1 MSLKKQA
8 IAGIK
13 WTFVQQFSVQII
25 NFAVQIILARLLM
38 PEMFGLVAMVV
49 VFMSIGQALMDG
61 GMTSSIIRTKNPD
74 QLDYSTVFITNI
86 IMSLGVYGV
95 IFIAAPYIALFY
107 NQEILT
113 NIIRVLSLTFVI
125 RALVAVHMAKLTK
138 EMNFKLQMK
147 LQIPSTVMA
156 GIVGISMAYQGY
168 GVWSLVWLNLI
179 QAISF
184 TVQTLVFMKW
194 RPSLIFNFER
204 FKCHFNFGYKLT
216 LASLIDVIFNDS
228 YRIVIGKF
236 YSPAA
241 VGFFH
246 QAETLRLFPV
256 QQISTVVGKVTYPLF
271 AKMND
276 DDNDNDDALKFAYK
290 ITMKLVLVLIV
301 PLMLGLILM
310 AEEGFRFL
318 FGEKWLSAVPYF
330 QILALASI
338 VRPLSVY
345 NLNILKVKGRSDI
358 FLRIEILKKIIG
370 VALLIVG
377 LNFQVIGLVISLT
390 VFSYI
395 SFIINMYFS
404 GSLIS
409 YSIKE
414 QLKDTLFL
422 YILGGLVF
430 LLLYFIKYNLNYISH
445 FDFISIC
452 LYIFSFFFLYYL
464 ILSFVDKELLGIIKN
479 IRKE

>member
-13 WTFVQQFSVQII
+13 WTFVQQFSVQVI

-113 NIIRVLSLTFVI
+113 NIIRILSLTFVI

-204 FKCHFNFGYKLT
+204 FKYHFNFGYKLT
-216 LASLIDVIFNDS
+216 LASLIDVIFNDA
-228 YRIVIGKF
+228 YRIAIGKL

-271 AKMND
+271 AKMN
-276 DDNDNDDALKFAYK
+276 NDDALKFAYK
-290 ITMKLVLVLIV
+290 ITMKLVLILIV

-318 FGEKWLSAVPYF
+318 FGEKWLPAVPYF

-338 VRPLSVY
+338 VRPLSSY

-358 FLRIEILKKIIG
+358 FLRIEILKKFIG
-370 VALLIVG
+370 IALLIIG

-414 QLKDTLFL
+414 QLKDTLLL
-422 YILGGLVF
+422 YMLGGFVF
-430 LLLYFIKYNLNYISH
+430 LLLYYVKYNFNYIAH
-445 FDFISIC
+445 FDFISVFV
-452 LYIFSFFFLYYL
+452 YIFLFFLIYYL
-464 ILSFVDKELLGIIKN
+464 ILSVLDKELLETIKN
-479 IRKE
+479 IRKG

>member
-13 WTFVQQFSVQII
+13 WTFVQQLSVQII

-49 VFMSIGQALMDG
+49 VFISIGQALMDG

-86 IMSLGVYGV
+86 IMSLGVYGL

-113 NIIRVLSLTFVI
+113 NIIRILSFTFVI

-184 TVQTLVFMKW
+184 TVQTLIFMKW

-204 FKCHFNFGYKLT
+204 FKYHFNFGYKLT
-216 LASLIDVIFNDS
+216 LASLIDVIFNDA
-228 YRIVIGKF
+228 YRIVIGRL

-276 DDNDNDDALKFAYK
+276 DDALKFAYK

-318 FGEKWLSAVPYF
+318 FGEKWLPAVPYF

-338 VRPLSVY
+338 VRPLSLY

-358 FLRIEILKKIIG
+358 FLRIEILKKFIG
-370 VALLIVG
+370 IVLLIIG

-414 QLKDTLFL
+414 QLNDTLLL
-422 YILGGLVF
+422 YILGGFVF
-430 LLLYFIKYNLNYISH
+430 LLLYFFKNNLNYVAN
-445 FDFISIC
+445 FDFISIFI
-452 LYIFSFFFLYYL
+452 YIFLFFLIYYM
-464 ILSFVDKELLGIIKN
+464 ILSVLDKELLETIKN
-479 IRKE
+479 IRRG

>member
-49 VFMSIGQALMDG
+49 IFISIGQALMDG

-147 LQIPSTVMA
+147 LQIPSTVIA

-236 YSPAA
+236 YSPAT

-276 DDNDNDDALKFAYK
+276 DDGNDDALKFAYK

-318 FGEKWLSAVPYF
+318 FGEKWLPAVPYF

>member
-49 VFMSIGQALMDG
+49 VFISIGQALMDG
-61 GMTSSIIRTKNPD
+61 GMTSSLIRTKNPD

-113 NIIRVLSLTFVI
+113 NIIRILSLTFVI

-147 LQIPSTVMA
+147 LQIPSTIMA

-184 TVQTLVFMKW
+184 TVQTLMFMKW

-204 FKCHFNFGYKLT
+204 FKYHFNFGYKLT
-216 LASLIDVIFNDS
+216 LASLIDVIFNDA

-276 DDNDNDDALKFAYK
+276 DDALKFAYK

-318 FGEKWLSAVPYF
+318 FGEKWLPAVPYF

>member
-86 IMSLGVYGV
+86 IMSLGIYGV

-138 EMNFKLQMK
+138 EMNFQLQMK
-147 LQIPSTVMA
+147 LQIPSTILA
-156 GIVGISMAYQGY
+156 GIVGITMAYQGY
-168 GVWSLVWLNLI
+168 GVWSLVWLNMI

-204 FKCHFNFGYKLT
+204 FKYHFNFGYKLT
-216 LASLIDVIFNDS
+216 LASLIDVIFNDA

-256 QQISTVVGKVTYPLF
+256 QQISTIVGKVTYPLF

-276 DDNDNDDALKFAYK
+276 DDGNDDALKFAYK

-370 VALLIVG
+370 VVLLIVG

-464 ILSFVDKELLGIIKN
+464 ILSCVDKELLGIINN

>member
-13 WTFVQQFSVQII
+13 WTFVQQFSVQVI

-113 NIIRVLSLTFVI
+113 NIIRILSLTFVI

-204 FKCHFNFGYKLT
+204 FKYHFNFGYKLT
-216 LASLIDVIFNDS
+216 LASLIDVIFNDA
-228 YRIVIGKF
+228 YRIAIGKL

-271 AKMND
+271 AKMN
-276 DDNDNDDALKFAYK
+276 NDDALKFAYK
-290 ITMKLVLVLIV
+290 ITMKLVLILIV

-358 FLRIEILKKIIG
+358 FLRIEILKKVIG
-370 VALLIVG
+370 VTLLIVG

-452 LYIFSFFFLYYL
+452 LYIFSFFFIYYL
-464 ILSFVDKELLGIIKN
+464 ILSFFDKELLSTIKN

>member
-49 VFMSIGQALMDG
+49 VFISIGQALMDG
-61 GMTSSIIRTKNPD
+61 GMTSSLIRTKNPD

-113 NIIRVLSLTFVI
+113 NIIRILSLTFVI

-147 LQIPSTVMA
+147 LQIPSTIMA

-184 TVQTLVFMKW
+184 TVQTLMFMKW

-204 FKCHFNFGYKLT
+204 FKYHFNFGYKLT
-216 LASLIDVIFNDS
+216 LASLIDVIFNDA

-276 DDNDNDDALKFAYK
+276 DEALKYAYK

-301 PLMLGLILM
+301 PLMLALILM

-318 FGEKWLSAVPYF
+318 FGEKWLPAVPYF

-338 VRPLSVY
+338 VRPLSAY

-358 FLRIEILKKIIG
+358 LLRLEIIKKTIG
-370 VALLIVG
+370 VVLLVVG

-409 YSIKE
+409 YSMKE
-414 QLKDTLFL
+414 QLKDTLLF
-422 YILGGLVF
+422 YMLGALVF
-430 LLLYFIKYNLNYISH
+430 LLLYFLKCNFNYVAQ
-445 FDFISIC
+445 FDFISIF
-452 LYIFSFFFLYYL
+452 LYIFLFYLIYYL
-464 ILSFVDKELLGIIKN
+464 FLSVLDKELLDVIKD

>member
-49 VFMSIGQALMDG
+49 VFISIGQALMDG
-61 GMTSSIIRTKNPD
+61 GMTSSLIRTKNPD

-113 NIIRVLSLTFVI
+113 NIIRILSLTFVI

-147 LQIPSTVMA
+147 LQIPSTIMA

-184 TVQTLVFMKW
+184 TVQTLMFMKW

-204 FKCHFNFGYKLT
+204 FKYHFNFGYKLT
-216 LASLIDVIFNDS
+216 LASLIDVIFNDA

-276 DDNDNDDALKFAYK
+276 DDALKFAYK

-318 FGEKWLSAVPYF
+318 FGEKWLPAVPYF

-370 VALLIVG
+370 VVLLIVG

-445 FDFISIC
+445 FDFISIF
-452 LYIFSFFFLYYL
+452 LYIFLFFFLYYL
-464 ILSFVDKELLGIIKN
+464 ILSFVDKELLGVIKN

>member
-13 WTFVQQFSVQII
+13 WTFVQQFSVQVI

-49 VFMSIGQALMDG
+49 VFISIGQALMDG
-61 GMTSSIIRTKNPD
+61 GMTSSLIRTKNPD

-113 NIIRVLSLTFVI
+113 NIIRILSLTFVI

-147 LQIPSTVMA
+147 LQIPSTIMA

-184 TVQTLVFMKW
+184 TVQTLMFMKW

-204 FKCHFNFGYKLT
+204 FKYHFNFGYKLT
-216 LASLIDVIFNDS
+216 LASLIDVIFNDA

-276 DDNDNDDALKFAYK
+276 DDALKFAYK

>member
-13 WTFVQQFSVQII
+13 WTFVQQLSVQII

-49 VFMSIGQALMDG
+49 VFISIGQALMDG

-113 NIIRVLSLTFVI
+113 NIIRILSLTFVI

-204 FKCHFNFGYKLT
+204 FKYHFNFGYKLT
-216 LASLIDVIFNDS
+216 LASLIDVIFNDA
-228 YRIVIGKF
+228 YRIVIGKL

-276 DDNDNDDALKFAYK
+276 DDALKFAYK

-318 FGEKWLSAVPYF
+318 FGEKWLPAVPYF

-338 VRPLSVY
+338 VRPLSLY

-358 FLRIEILKKIIG
+358 FLRIEILKKFIG
-370 VALLIVG
+370 IVLLIIG

-414 QLKDTLFL
+414 QLNDTLLL
-422 YILGGLVF
+422 YILGGFVF
-430 LLLYFIKYNLNYISH
+430 LLLYFFKNNLNYVAN
-445 FDFISIC
+445 FDFISIFI
-452 LYIFSFFFLYYL
+452 YIFLFFLIYYM
-464 ILSFVDKELLGIIKN
+464 ILSVLDKELLETIKN
-479 IRKE
+479 IRRG

>member
-13 WTFVQQFSVQII
+13 WTFVQQLSVQII

-49 VFMSIGQALMDG
+49 VFISIGQALMDG
-61 GMTSSIIRTKNPD
+61 GMTSSLIRTKNPD

-113 NIIRVLSLTFVI
+113 NIIRILSLTFVI

-147 LQIPSTVMA
+147 LQIPSTIMA
-156 GIVGISMAYQGY
+156 GIVAISMAYQGY

-184 TVQTLVFMKW
+184 TVQTLMFMKW

-204 FKCHFNFGYKLT
+204 FKYHFNFGYKLT
-216 LASLIDVIFNDS
+216 LASLIDVIFNDA

-276 DDNDNDDALKFAYK
+276 DDALKFAYK

-318 FGEKWLSAVPYF
+318 FGEKWLPAVPYF

-338 VRPLSVY
+338 VRPLSAY

-358 FLRIEILKKIIG
+358 LLRLEIIKKTIG
-370 VALLIVG
+370 VVLLVVG

-445 FDFISIC
+445 FDFISIF
-452 LYIFSFFFLYYL
+452 LYIFLFFFLYYL
-464 ILSFVDKELLGIIKN
+464 ILSFVDKELLGVIKN

>member
-13 WTFVQQFSVQII
+13 WTFVQQFSVQVI

-49 VFMSIGQALMDG
+49 VFISIGQALMDG
-61 GMTSSIIRTKNPD
+61 GMTNSLIRTKSPD

-113 NIIRVLSLTFVI
+113 NIIRILSLTFVI

-147 LQIPSTVMA
+147 LQIPSTIMA

-184 TVQTLVFMKW
+184 TVQTLMFMKW

-204 FKCHFNFGYKLT
+204 FKYHFNFGYKLT
-216 LASLIDVIFNDS
+216 LASLIDVIFNDA

-276 DDNDNDDALKFAYK
+276 DDALKFAYK

-318 FGEKWLSAVPYF
+318 FGEKWLPAVPYF

-370 VALLIVG
+370 VVLLIVG

-390 VFSYI
+390 VFSYL

-430 LLLYFIKYNLNYISH
+430 LLLYFIKYNFNYISH
-445 FDFISIC
+445 FDFISIF
-452 LYIFSFFFLYYL
+452 LYIFLFFFLYYL
-464 ILSFVDKELLGIIKN
+464 ILSFVDKELLRVIKN

>member
-86 IMSLGVYGV
+86 IMSLGIYGV

-107 NQEILT
+107 KQEILT

-138 EMNFKLQMK
+138 EMNFQLQMK
-147 LQIPSTVMA
+147 LQIPSTILA
-156 GIVGISMAYQGY
+156 GIVGITMAYQGY
-168 GVWSLVWLNLI
+168 GVWSLVWLNMI

-204 FKCHFNFGYKLT
+204 FKYHFNFGYKLT
-216 LASLIDVIFNDS
+216 LASLIDVIFNDA

-276 DDNDNDDALKFAYK
+276 DEALKFAYK

-301 PLMLGLILM
+301 PLMLGLILI

-358 FLRIEILKKIIG
+358 FLRIEILKKVIG
-370 VALLIVG
+370 VVLLIVG

-414 QLKDTLFL
+414 QLKDTLLL
-422 YILGGLVF
+422 YMLGGFVF
-430 LLLYFIKYNLNYISH
+430 LLLYYVKYNFNYIAH

-452 LYIFSFFFLYYL
+452 LYIFSFFFIYYL
-464 ILSFVDKELLGIIKN
+464 ILSFFDKELLSTIKN

>member
-49 VFMSIGQALMDG
+49 VFISIGQALMDG
-61 GMTSSIIRTKNPD
+61 GMTSSLIRTKNPD

-113 NIIRVLSLTFVI
+113 NIIRILSLTFVI

-147 LQIPSTVMA
+147 LQIPSTIMA

-184 TVQTLVFMKW
+184 TVQTLMFMKW

-204 FKCHFNFGYKLT
+204 FKYHFNFGYKLT
-216 LASLIDVIFNDS
+216 LASLVDVIFNDA

-256 QQISTVVGKVTYPLF
+256 QQISTVVSKVTYPLF

-276 DDNDNDDALKFAYK
+276 DDALKFAYK

-318 FGEKWLSAVPYF
+318 FGEKWLPAVPYF

-370 VALLIVG
+370 VVLLIVG

-445 FDFISIC
+445 FDFIGIF
-452 LYIFSFFFLYYL
+452 LYIFLFFFLYYL
-464 ILSFVDKELLGIIKN
+464 ILSFVDKELLGVIKN

>member
-86 IMSLGVYGV
+86 IMSLGVYGI

-113 NIIRVLSLTFVI
+113 NIIRILSLTFVI

-204 FKCHFNFGYKLT
+204 FKYHFNFGYKLT
-216 LASLIDVIFNDS
+216 LASLIDVIFNDA

-246 QAETLRLFPV
+246 QAETFRLFPV

-276 DDNDNDDALKFAYK
+276 DDALKFAYK

-318 FGEKWLSAVPYF
+318 FGEKWLPAVPYF

-358 FLRIEILKKIIG
+358 FLRIEIFKKIIG

-430 LLLYFIKYNLNYISH
+430 LLLYFIKYNLNYSSH

-452 LYIFSFFFLYYL
+452 LYIFLFFFLYYL
-464 ILSFVDKELLGIIKN
+464 ILIFLDKELLGVIKN

>member
-13 WTFVQQFSVQII
+13 WTFVQQLSVQII

-49 VFMSIGQALMDG
+49 VFISIGQALMDG

-113 NIIRVLSLTFVI
+113 NIIRILSLTFVI

-204 FKCHFNFGYKLT
+204 FKYHFNFGYKLT
-216 LASLIDVIFNDS
+216 LASLIDVIFNDA
-228 YRIVIGKF
+228 YRIVIGKL

-276 DDNDNDDALKFAYK
+276 DDALKFAYK

-318 FGEKWLSAVPYF
+318 FGEKWLPAVPYF

-338 VRPLSVY
+338 VRPLSLY

-358 FLRIEILKKIIG
+358 FLRIEILKKFIG
-370 VALLIVG
+370 IVLLIIG

-414 QLKDTLFL
+414 QLNDTLLL
-422 YILGGLVF
+422 YILGGFVF
-430 LLLYFIKYNLNYISH
+430 LLLYFFKNNLNYVAD
-445 FDFISIC
+445 FDFISIFI
-452 LYIFSFFFLYYL
+452 YIFLFFLIYYM
-464 ILSFVDKELLGIIKN
+464 ILSVLDKELLETIKN
-479 IRKE
+479 IRRG

>member
-8 IAGIK
+8 IGGIK
-13 WTFVQQFSVQII
+13 WTFLQQFSVQII

-38 PEMFGLVAMVV
+38 PEMFGLIAMVV

-61 GMTSSIIRTKNPD
+61 GMTSSLIRTKNPD

-113 NIIRVLSLTFVI
+113 NIIRILSLTFVI

-204 FKCHFNFGYKLT
+204 FKYHFNFGYKLT
-216 LASLIDVIFNDS
+216 LASLIDVIFNDA
-228 YRIVIGKF
+228 YRIVIGKL

-271 AKMND
+271 AKMN
-276 DDNDNDDALKFAYK
+276 NDDALKFAYK

-310 AEEGFRFL
+310 AEEAFRFL
-318 FGEKWLSAVPYF
+318 FGEKWLPAVPYF

-338 VRPLSVY
+338 VRPLSSY

-358 FLRIEILKKIIG
+358 FLRIEILKKFIG
-370 VALLIVG
+370 IALLIIG

-395 SFIINMYFS
+395 SYIINMYFS

-414 QLKDTLFL
+414 QLKDTLLL
-422 YILGGLVF
+422 YILGGFVF
-430 LLLYFIKYNLNYISH
+430 LLLYYVKYNFNYIAH
-445 FDFISIC
+445 FDFISVFV
-452 LYIFSFFFLYYL
+452 YIFLFFLIYYL
-464 ILSFVDKELLGIIKN
+464 VLSVLDKELLETIKN
-479 IRKE
+479 IRKG

>member
-49 VFMSIGQALMDG
+49 VFISIGQALMDG
-61 GMTSSIIRTKNPD
+61 GMTSSLIRTKNPD

-113 NIIRVLSLTFVI
+113 NIIRILSLTFVI

-147 LQIPSTVMA
+147 LQIPSTIMA

-184 TVQTLVFMKW
+184 TVQTLMFMKW

-204 FKCHFNFGYKLT
+204 FKYHFNFGYKLT
-216 LASLIDVIFNDS
+216 LASLIDVIFNDA

-276 DDNDNDDALKFAYK
+276 DDALKFAYK

-310 AEEGFRFL
+310 AEEVFRFL
-318 FGEKWLSAVPYF
+318 FGEKWLPAVPYF

-370 VALLIVG
+370 VVLLIVG

-445 FDFISIC
+445 FDFISIF
-452 LYIFSFFFLYYL
+452 LYIFLFFFLYYL
-464 ILSFVDKELLGIIKN
+464 ILSFVDKELLGVIKN

>member
-25 NFAVQIILARLLM
+25 NFAVQIILARLLI

-49 VFMSIGQALMDG
+49 VFISIGQALMDG
-61 GMTSSIIRTKNPD
+61 GMTSSLIRTKNPD

-113 NIIRVLSLTFVI
+113 NIIRILSLTFVI

-147 LQIPSTVMA
+147 LQIPSTIMA

-184 TVQTLVFMKW
+184 TVQTLMFMKW

-204 FKCHFNFGYKLT
+204 FKYHFNFGYKLT
-216 LASLIDVIFNDS
+216 LASLIDAIFNDA

-276 DDNDNDDALKFAYK
+276 DDALKFAYK

-318 FGEKWLSAVPYF
+318 FGEKWLPAVPYF

-370 VALLIVG
+370 VVLLIVG

-445 FDFISIC
+445 FDFISIF
-452 LYIFSFFFLYYL
+452 LYIFLFFFLYYL
-464 ILSFVDKELLGIIKN
+464 ILSFVDKELLGVIKN

>member
-8 IAGIK
+8 IAGVK

-25 NFAVQIILARLLM
+25 NFTVQIILARLLM
-38 PEMFGLVAMVV
+38 PEMFGLIAMVV
-49 VFMSIGQALMDG
+49 VFMSVGQALMDG
-61 GMTSSIIRTKNPD
+61 GMTSSLIRTKNPD

-95 IFIAAPYIALFY
+95 VFIAAPYIALFY
-107 NQEILT
+107 DQEILT
-113 NIIRVLSLTFVI
+113 NIIRILSLTFVI

-147 LQIPSTVMA
+147 LQIPSTIFA
-156 GIVGISMAYQGY
+156 GIVGITMAYKGY
-168 GVWSLVWLNLI
+168 GVWSLVWLNLV

-184 TVQTLVFMKW
+184 TMQTLLFMNWK
-194 RPSLIFNFER
+194 PSLTFNLEK
-204 FKCHFNFGYKLT
+204 FKYHFNFGYKLT
-216 LASLIDVIFNDS
+216 LASLIDVIFNDA

-276 DDNDNDDALKFAYK
+276 DEALKYAYK

-301 PLMLGLILM
+301 PLMLALILM

-318 FGEKWLSAVPYF
+318 FGEKWLPAVPYF

-338 VRPLSVY
+338 VRPLSAY

-358 FLRIEILKKIIG
+358 LLRLEIIKKTIG
-370 VALLIVG
+370 VVLLVVG

-414 QLKDTLFL
+414 QLKDTLLL

-430 LLLYFIKYNLNYISH
+430 LLLSLIKENFNYIAG
-445 FDFISIC
+445 FDFISIFF
-452 LYIFSFFFLYYL
+452 YIFLFFLIYYL
-464 ILSFVDKELLGIIKN
+464 ILSVLDKELLANIKN
-479 IRKE
+479 IKKG

>member
-1 MSLKKQA
+1 MSLKRQA
-8 IAGIK
+8 IAGVK
-13 WTFVQQFSVQII
+13 WTFIQQVSVQII

-49 VFMSIGQALMDG
+49 VFISIGQALMDG
-61 GMTSSIIRTKNPD
+61 GMTSSLIRTKNPD

-95 IFIAAPYIALFY
+95 IFISAPYIALFY

-113 NIIRVLSLTFVI
+113 NIIRILSLTFVI

-147 LQIPSTVMA
+147 LQIPSTIMA

-184 TVQTLVFMKW
+184 TVQTLMFMKW

-216 LASLIDVIFNDS
+216 LASLIDVIFNDA

-276 DDNDNDDALKFAYK
+276 DEALKYAYK

-301 PLMLGLILM
+301 PLMLALILM

-318 FGEKWLSAVPYF
+318 FGEKWLPAVPYF

-338 VRPLSVY
+338 VRPLSAY

-358 FLRIEILKKIIG
+358 LLRLEIIKKTIG
-370 VALLIVG
+370 VVLLVVG

-414 QLKDTLFL
+414 QLKDTLLL

-430 LLLYFIKYNLNYISH
+430 LLLSLIKENFNYIAG
-445 FDFISIC
+445 FDFISIFF
-452 LYIFSFFFLYYL
+452 YIFLFFVIYYL
-464 ILSFVDKELLGIIKN
+464 ILSVLDKELLANIKN
-479 IRKE
+479 IIKG

>member
-38 PEMFGLVAMVV
+38 PEMFGLIAMVV

-61 GMTSSIIRTKNPD
+61 GMTSSLIRTKNPD
-74 QLDYSTVFITNI
+74 QLDYSTVFIINI

-95 IFIAAPYIALFY
+95 VFIAAPYIALFY
-107 NQEILT
+107 DQEILT
-113 NIIRVLSLTFVI
+113 NIIRILSLTFVI
-125 RALVAVHMAKLTK
+125 RALVTVHMAKLTK

-147 LQIPSTVMA
+147 LQIPSTILA

-168 GVWSLVWLNLI
+168 GVWSLVWLSLI
-179 QAISF
+179 QAIIF
-184 TVQTLVFMKW
+184 TVQTLIFMNW

-204 FKCHFNFGYKLT
+204 FKYHFNFGYKLT
-216 LASLIDVIFNDS
+216 LASLIDVIFNDA

-236 YSPAA
+236 YSPAT

-271 AKMND
+271 AKLND
-276 DDNDNDDALKFAYK
+276 DEALKFAYK
-290 ITMKLVLVLIV
+290 ITMKLVLALIV
-301 PLMLGLILM
+301 PLMLALILI

-318 FGEKWLSAVPYF
+318 FGEKWLPAVPYF

-338 VRPLSVY
+338 VRPLSTY

-358 FLRIEILKKIIG
+358 FLRLEILKKFIG
-370 VALLIVG
+370 IVLLVIG

-395 SFIINMYFS
+395 SFVINMYFS

-409 YSIKE
+409 YSMKE
-414 QLKDTLFL
+414 QLKDTLLF
-422 YILGGLVF
+422 YMLGALVF
-430 LLLYFIKYNLNYISH
+430 LLLYFLKSNFNYVAQ
-445 FDFISIC
+445 FDFISIF
-452 LYIFSFFFLYYL
+452 LYIFLFYLIYYL
-464 ILSFVDKELLGIIKN
+464 FLSVLDKELLDVIKD

>member
-49 VFMSIGQALMDG
+49 VFISIGQALMDG
-61 GMTSSIIRTKNPD
+61 GMTSSLIRTKNPD

-113 NIIRVLSLTFVI
+113 NIIRILSLTFVI

-147 LQIPSTVMA
+147 LQIPSTIMA

-184 TVQTLVFMKW
+184 TVQTLMFMKW

-204 FKCHFNFGYKLT
+204 FKYHFNFGYKLT
-216 LASLIDVIFNDS
+216 LASLVDVIFNDA
-228 YRIVIGKF
+228 YRIVMGKF

-276 DDNDNDDALKFAYK
+276 DDALKFAYK

-318 FGEKWLSAVPYF
+318 FGEKWLPAVPYF

-370 VALLIVG
+370 VVLLIVG

-430 LLLYFIKYNLNYISH
+430 LLLYFLKNNLNYMAE
-445 FDFISIC
+445 FDLINIF
-452 LYIFSFFFLYYL
+452 LYIFLFFLIYYL
-464 ILSFVDKELLGIIKN
+464 VLSVLDKDLLDTIKN

>member
-49 VFMSIGQALMDG
+49 VFISIGQALMDG
-61 GMTSSIIRTKNPD
+61 GMTSSLIRTKNPD

-113 NIIRVLSLTFVI
+113 NIIRILSLTFVI

-147 LQIPSTVMA
+147 LQIPSTIMA

-184 TVQTLVFMKW
+184 TVQTLMFMKW

-204 FKCHFNFGYKLT
+204 FKYHFNFGYKLT
-216 LASLIDVIFNDS
+216 LASLIDVIFNDA

-276 DDNDNDDALKFAYK
+276 DDALKFAYK

-318 FGEKWLSAVPYF
+318 FGEKWLPAVPYF

-370 VALLIVG
+370 VVLLIVG

-409 YSIKE
+409 YPIKE

-445 FDFISIC
+445 FDFISIF
-452 LYIFSFFFLYYL
+452 LYIFLFFFLYYL
-464 ILSFVDKELLGIIKN
+464 ILSFVDKELLGVIKN